1 MMAEQK
7 FFFILLL
14 SGPCCLAIAP
24 LFLFPKGERNSVSFT
39 APGLM
44 LVGIAFVLI
53 GCCGFVGL
61 DSYGGCYEQYSN
73 NEFPRTL
80 DQGIETGTHPPSV
93 RFFRGSSSANSAS
106 EQRARY

>member
-14 SGPCCLAIAP
+14 SGLCCLAIAP
-24 LFLFPKGERNSVSFT
+24 LFLFRNSERNSVSLT

-44 LVGIAFVLI
+44 VIGIAFVLI

-61 DSYGGCYEQYSN
+61 DSYGGRNQNDFLFFIKSTSN
-73 NEFPRTL
+73 CWKNFFILGRNSKAFSFG
-80 DQGIETGTHPPSV
+80 GIT
-93 RFFRGSSSANSAS
+93 
-106 EQRARY
+106 

>member
-1 MMAEQK
+1 MSDSSNFTQYTGDQFREDGMMAEQK

-61 DSYGGCYEQYSN
+61 DSYGG
-73 NEFPRTL
+73 
-80 DQGIETGTHPPSV
+80 
-93 RFFRGSSSANSAS
+93 
-106 EQRARY
+106 

>member
-14 SGPCCLAIAP
+14 SGLCCLAIAP
-24 LFLFPKGERNSVSFT
+24 LFLFRNSESNSVSLT

-44 LVGIAFVLI
+44 LIGIAFVLI

-61 DSYGGCYEQYSN
+61 DSYGG
-73 NEFPRTL
+73 
-80 DQGIETGTHPPSV
+80 
-93 RFFRGSSSANSAS
+93 
-106 EQRARY
+106 